1 MPIETIFR
9 NVEFAANEPLGEWSF
24 PLENFFPRRT
34 PYPLARFACPELGR
48 LLDRLPIQPLV
59 LLENFSLRLLPQ
71 LLPRFESALLNQMRL
86 DVVVHEQFLMCRRN
100 F

>member
-34 PYPLARFACPELGR
+34 PYQLARFACPELGR
-48 LLDRLPIQPLV
+48 LLDRLPIHPLV
-59 LLENFSLRLLPQ
+59 LLETFYSRLLREI
-71 LLPRFESALLNQMRL
+71 LRRFENALLNQMRL
-86 DVVVHEQFLMCRRN
+86 DVVVHEQFLICRRN